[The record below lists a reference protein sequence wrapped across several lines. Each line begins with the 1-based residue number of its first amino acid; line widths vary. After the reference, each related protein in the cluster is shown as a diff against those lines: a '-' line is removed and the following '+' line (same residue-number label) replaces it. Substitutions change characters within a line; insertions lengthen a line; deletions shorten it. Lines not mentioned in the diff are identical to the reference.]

1 MLETP
6 KKGASSFSLL
16 NSGGN
21 SRGKALSAAPNWLWS
36 KPEKFSR
43 LLSSPVTVRK
53 PIPTRMFGNRDN
65 RSAPPAWASAMR
77 IWSRMKSRS
86 PRTSCTPGPLA
97 VIAGPGS
104 TAVVGVGGVKSATAA
119 VGAENTCSVTPL
131 ASW

>member
-1 MLETP
+1 MR
-6 KKGASSFSLL
+6 

-43 LLSSPVTVRK
+43 LLSSPVTVRR
-53 PIPTRMFGNRDN
+53 PIEARMLGNRDK
-65 RSAPPAWASAMR
+65 RSAPLAWASEIR
-77 IWSRMKSRS
+77 ICSRMKSRS
-86 PRTSCTPGPLA
+86 ARTSCTPGPLA

-104 TAVVGVGGVKSATAA
+104 TAVVGVGGVKGATAA